1 MKCTRL
7 HRVLPVILL
16 TSVDGLS
23 VSLLLLLLLLLTF
36 VGGENKGEAIPF
48 GDKRRRLGVVEEEE
62 EAEEEKEKEEEDG
75 ARDGSC

>member
-1 MKCTRL
+1 MKWTRL

-16 TSVDGLS
+16 TSVDSLS
-23 VSLLLLLLLLLTF
+23 ISLLLLLLLLLLTF

-62 EAEEEKEKEEEDG
+62 AEEEKEKEEEGG

>member
-23 VSLLLLLLLLLTF
+23 FSLLLLLLMLLTL

-48 GDKRRRLGVVEEEE
+48 GDKRRRLGLVEEEE
-62 EAEEEKEKEEEDG
+62 EEEKGG
-75 ARDGSC
+75 ARDRSC

>member
-23 VSLLLLLLLLLTF
+23 ISLLLLLLLLLLTL
-36 VGGENKGEAIPF
+36 VGGENKGEATPF
-48 GDKRRRLGVVEEEE
+48 GDKRRRLGRVEEE
-62 EAEEEKEKEEEDG
+62 EAEEEEEGG